1 MANKNRR
8 HQEIWTAFR
17 FGGEEAFSRFFFAFY
32 SSLYNYGLKLVRDEE
47 LVKDVI
53 QDFFLYLFENR
64 TSLAEKVDFPIS
76 YLLAS
81 FRRRL
86 LKERNRLK
94 LRYERLEKNDVA
106 SAELF
111 VIGKEDLMIK
121 EESNTWNKAIALQL
135 LNELPPRQREI
146 IYLKYYHDLSIQEIA
161 DVFSISY
168 QVVANHLYRSLKK
181 LRNNE
186 IAKKIVH
193 SNIRMFFF
201 L

>member
-17 FGGEEAFSRFFFAFY
+17 SGGEEAFSSFFYAFY

-64 TSLAEKVDFPIS
+64 TSLAEQVELPIS

-86 LKERNRLK
+86 LNERNRLK
-94 LRYERLEKNDVA
+94 LRHERLEKNDLA
-106 SAELF
+106 MAELF

-121 EESNTWNKAIALQL
+121 EESNIRDKAIVLKL

-146 IYLKYYHDLSIQEIA
+146 IYLKYYHDLSIQDIA

-168 QVVANHLYRSLKK
+168 QVVANHLYRALKK

-186 IAKKIVH
+186 TTKKIVH
-193 SNIRMFFF
+193 SNIRMLF